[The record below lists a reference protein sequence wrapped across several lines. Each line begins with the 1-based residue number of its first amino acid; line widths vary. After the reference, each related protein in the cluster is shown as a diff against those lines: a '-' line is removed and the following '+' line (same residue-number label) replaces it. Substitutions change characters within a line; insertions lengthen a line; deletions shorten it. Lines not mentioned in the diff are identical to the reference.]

1 MDMKQFLEFGK
12 GLVEIG
18 EKQGVTLRLLGHLAV
33 RQHITRHIELLD
45 HLERIPT
52 HDVDFMGYS
61 KEQNEADRMF
71 IELGYEPDP
80 SVAYSQEYGIK
91 RLIYHHRKTKVM
103 AEIFFDQ
110 LPMSHTINFLGRLEL
125 DYPTISLVDL
135 FLSKLQIQEI
145 NEKDIKDLIVLLAEH
160 DFGPGDRDLIDIDYF
175 LKIMSDDWG
184 FCHTATT
191 NLGKLKDWVGRYDVI
206 SDEVRE
212 SVEVK
217 LADLLSRMENEPK
230 SLRWKLRA
238 KIGTRVKWYQ
248 DVSEVQNIHQ

>member
-1 MDMKQFLEFGK
+1 VDMKQFLEFGM

-33 RQHITRHIELLD
+33 RQHITRHFELLD

-71 IELGYEPDP
+71 IGLGYEPDP
-80 SVAYSQEYGIK
+80 SVAYSQEYGVK
-91 RLIYHHRKTKVM
+91 RLIYHHRETKIMV
-103 AEIFFDQ
+103 EIFLDQ
-110 LPMSHTINFLGRLEL
+110 LPMSHTIDFLGRLEL
-125 DYPTISLVDL
+125 DQPTISLVDL
-135 FLSKLQIQEI
+135 LLSKIQIQEI

-160 DFGPGDRDLIDIDYF
+160 DLGPGDRDLIDIDYF

-184 FCHTATT
+184 FYHTAIT
-191 NLGKLKDWVGRYDVI
+191 NLGNLKDWVHRYDVI
-206 SDEVRE
+206 TDKVRE

-217 LADLLSRMENEPK
+217 LADILNRMENEPK
-230 SLRWKLRA
+230 SMRWKIRA